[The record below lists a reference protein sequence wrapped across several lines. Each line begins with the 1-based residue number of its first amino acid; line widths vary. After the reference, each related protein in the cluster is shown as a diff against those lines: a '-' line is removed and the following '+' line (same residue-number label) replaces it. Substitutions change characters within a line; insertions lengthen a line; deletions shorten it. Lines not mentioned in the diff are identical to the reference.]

1 MGYVSGSIENGTYIT
16 TPSLMTASNTFD
28 IDGGIESDILWE
40 GVR

>member
-1 MGYVSGSIENGTYIT
+1 MGYLSGIIEDGTYIT

-28 IDGGIESDILWE
+28 VDGGIEPDILWE